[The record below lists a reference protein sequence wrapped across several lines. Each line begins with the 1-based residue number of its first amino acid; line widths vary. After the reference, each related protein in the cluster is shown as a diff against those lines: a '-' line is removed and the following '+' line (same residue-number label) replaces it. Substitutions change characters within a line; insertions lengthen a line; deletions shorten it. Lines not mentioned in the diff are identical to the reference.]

1 MRAAL
6 VVDLAA
12 ATLSRTFH
20 LLSPRLSSGCLP
32 TPKPKKSSSCCKW
45 SVRRGIFPALG
56 GTTFLIKSASRADRT
71 ARYKGAAVQ
80 QTIEHGTVA
89 RTATLL
95 RHFICCPEPN
105 RLDQQ
110 EERESG
116 RRRRAEAGGM
126 DRILH
131 KEDPR

>member
-45 SVRRGIFPALG
+45 SVRRALG

-80 QTIEHGTVA
+80 QTIEHGTVGSYACRMAVTLFKVSPHSMVA
-89 RTATLL
+89 RYDSHA
-95 RHFICCPEPN
+95 IDC
-105 RLDQQ
+105 
-110 EERESG
+110 
-116 RRRRAEAGGM
+116 RRSVC
-126 DRILH
+126 
-131 KEDPR
+131 